1 MQRLFILAFI
11 SLGVV
16 ASFLPFEIIGGRVG
30 RGVDAGSIGIIINAF
45 FIIAG
50 ATIVFVPSFRRP
62 IGLNVKLFV
71 LGLFLVNAWLL
82 VLHCLEMSS
91 IQFEPQAPG
100 MHGIPAEAH
109 LGIGYYAAWF
119 AVVGGIL
126 SLFIDSRWKKR
137 GINTKTLINA
147 LVRLFN

>member
-1 MQRLFILAFI
+1 MQRLVILAFI

-30 RGVDAGSIGIIINAF
+30 RGVDAGNVGIIIDAF

-62 IGLNVKLFV
+62 IGLKAKLFV
-71 LGLFLVNAWLL
+71 LACFLINAWLL
-82 VLHCLEMSS
+82 ILHYLELSS
-91 IQFEPQAPG
+91 IQFEPPLPG
-100 MHGIPAEAH
+100 MHDIPAEAR
-109 LGIGYYAAWF
+109 LGIGYYASWF

-137 GINTKTLINA
+137 GINTKSA
-147 LVRLFN
+147 D